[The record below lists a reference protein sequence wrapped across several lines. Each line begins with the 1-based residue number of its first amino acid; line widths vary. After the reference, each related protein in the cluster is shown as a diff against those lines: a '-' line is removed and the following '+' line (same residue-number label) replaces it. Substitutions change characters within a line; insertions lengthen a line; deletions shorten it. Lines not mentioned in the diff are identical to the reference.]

1 MVFPVPGV
9 YHEHFATLLIMGLKS
24 AERLNS
30 SVGDMEICTLQN
42 RAKLTCHVLR
52 IIRFGTSKLKNNKKG
67 NAEWITA
74 ERCEWDLPDFEEE
87 EFTIIDELLIQAPDE
102 FGMDDAVTEK
112 YLEEHPE
119 LKAWMEEGN
128 V

>member
-1 MVFPVPGV
+1 MLFGHIHSTKEKL
-9 YHEHFATLLIMGLKS
+9 YGLFNLHIQLDVTIG
-24 AERLNS
+24 E
-30 SVGDMEICTLQN
+30 
-42 RAKLTCHVLR
+42 
-52 IIRFGTSKLKNNKKG
+52 NNKKG

-74 ERCEWDLPDFEEE
+74 ERSEWDLPDFEEE

>member
-1 MVFPVPGV
+1 MLFGHIHSTKEKL
-9 YHEHFATLLIMGLKS
+9 YGLFNLHIQLDVTIG
-24 AERLNS
+24 E
-30 SVGDMEICTLQN
+30 
-42 RAKLTCHVLR
+42 
-52 IIRFGTSKLKNNKKG
+52 NNKKG

-87 EFTIIDELLIQAPDE
+87 KFTIIDELLIQAPDE
-102 FGMDDAVTEK
+102 FEMDDAVTEK